1 MDAKRIREIF
11 DTLPSKRKQVLLRV
25 LAGESKAKIACDIC
39 DGSTDAVQQNL
50 RQLYRCFGLQ
60 DERSRKLPAL
70 ISLFAKSM
78 PELIGVGNSQGIK
91 ESQPS
96 VYDDETWV
104 GGEKPKIANP
114 STSVE
119 REWKLGSVEDA
130 SEDNPDVLVQR
141 VRSHPYQKDKI
152 KYLCGQLR
160 ILDVERLVEID
171 NIYIDVY
178 VRETI
183 PSNIREEISYFQSFN
198 SAKNKYDRFNS
209 NKVQQKRVRGIEVVA
224 NNLKL
229 MVLGEPGSGK
239 TTFLKQLAIQCN
251 QGNFQSQ
258 LIPIFIDLKDF
269 ARIARDK
276 YNNFRFFNYIS
287 DELLNCDVW
296 EQQIHTLLI
305 HGRAFIL
312 LDALDEVDAEDGHAV
327 WTAISDFSKQYF
339 RNKFVISCRIGNQ
352 LAHRRFSLNFTDV
365 EVAEFN
371 NNGQIEAFAKKWFVA
386 VARNSREQGLTQAAR
401 FIEKLHLS
409 ENQSILELAGT
420 PILLNLACLVFQNKS
435 NFPSGRAKLY
445 EEGSDI
451 LLFLW
456 DQTKN
461 IKRDEVYRKLSV
473 LNKKQILS
481 QIAAI
486 AFEGNDYFFERD
498 TIQQII
504 ADSITKLTDK
514 NNVPVQVQLDSE
526 AVLKSIAEQHGLL
539 VERAKGIYSFSH
551 LTFQEYF
558 TAWRFANSLE
568 PKCLEKLVVH
578 INEERWREVFL
589 LTAEILPSADE
600 LMRLMKEQVDRIITK
615 DKKMQQF
622 FTWLNQK
629 SLSVKNQDQVSFKLA
644 TVRSLYF
651 AHEVDRFSN
660 TMRERR
666 PHLFKCAYALE
677 KTVHFGSNNALDI
690 DSVVYFFVVYAGNP
704 KDIRFCTLDDVLKLK
719 PDLKQKLEQL
729 KDEIPEIPSDEIS
742 DDEIPDN
749 QKSEQEKKKEN
760 EDKEKWEKFNNWLE
774 NDSCKWSE
782 QVKMVTIKYRNIG
795 HNWQFTEEYKSQ
807 LRQYYDANKLLVDCL
822 NSSRNLSPTTRAH
835 IEETFLLPIER
846 ANPKFS

>member
-1 MDAKRIREIF
+1 MDAKTVRKIF
-11 DTLPSKRKQVLLRV
+11 ETLPTKRKQVLLRV
-25 LAGESKAKIACDIC
+25 LAGESKTKIAFDIC
-39 DGSTDAVQQNL
+39 DGSEDAVQQNL
-50 RQLYRCFGLQ
+50 RQLYKNFQ
-60 DERSRKLPAL
+60 IQYERERKRPAL
-70 ISLFAKSM
+70 IALFAKSM
-78 PELIGVGNSQGIK
+78 PELIGVGNSQEIK

-96 VYDDETWV
+96 LYDDQTWV
-104 GGEKPKIANP
+104 GAEASKVAN
-114 STSVE
+114 STTYVDQ
-119 REWKLGSVEDA
+119 EWKLGSAGDA

-178 VRETI
+178 VLETV
-183 PSNIREEISYFQSFN
+183 PSNIREDISYFQSFN
-198 SAKNKYDRFNS
+198 SAKDKYDRFNS
-209 NKVQQKRVRGIEVVA
+209 NKVEQERVRGIEVAA

-229 MVLGEPGSGK
+229 MVLGKPGSGK
-239 TTFLKQLAIQCN
+239 TTFLKHLAIQCN
-251 QGNFQSQ
+251 EGNFQSQ

-269 ARIARDK
+269 TRTARDK
-276 YNNFRFFNYIS
+276 YNNFSFFNYIS
-287 DELLNCDVW
+287 DDLLNCDVW

-312 LDALDEVDAEDGHAV
+312 LDGLDEVDADDGHAV
-327 WTAISDFSKQYF
+327 LTAISDFSKQYF

-352 LAHRRFSLNFTDV
+352 LANRLFSLNFTEI
-365 EVAEFN
+365 EVADFN

-401 FIEKLHLS
+401 FIEKVHLS
-409 ENQSILELAGT
+409 ENKSILELAGT
-420 PILLNLACLVFQNKS
+420 PIFLNLACLVFQNKS

-445 EEGSDI
+445 EDGSDL
-451 LLFLW
+451 LLFRW
-456 DQTKN
+456 DQTKI

-486 AFEGNDYFFERD
+486 TFERNDYFFEVD
-498 TIQQII
+498 TIQQLI

-514 NNVPVQVQLDSE
+514 NNDPVQVQLDNE
-526 AVLKSIAEQHGLL
+526 AVLKSITEQHGLL

-568 PKCLEKLVVH
+568 PQCLEKLVVH
-578 INEERWREVFL
+578 INEGRWRDVFL
-589 LTAEILPSADE
+589 LTVEILPSADE

-622 FTWLNQK
+622 FTWLNEK
-629 SLSVKNQDQVSFKLA
+629 SLSVKNQDQISFKLA

-651 AHEVDRFSN
+651 AHELDRFSN
-660 TMRERR
+660 TMRERM

-677 KTVHFGSNNALDI
+677 QTVHFGSNNALDI
-690 DSVVYFFVVYAGNP
+690 DSVVYFFVVYAGKP

-719 PDLKQKLEQL
+719 PDLQQKLEQL
-729 KDEIPEIPSDEIS
+729 KYQIPEIPSDEIS

-749 QKSEQEKKKEN
+749 QKSEEEKKKEN
-760 EDKEKWEKFNNWLE
+760 EDKEKLEKFNNWFK
-774 NDSCKWSE
+774 NDFYKWSE
-782 QVKMVTIKYRNIG
+782 QVKIVTIKYRNIG

-822 NSSRNLSPTTRAH
+822 NSSRNLSPTTIAH
-835 IEETFLLPIER
+835 IEETFLLPQTQ
-846 ANPKFS
+846 

>member
-1 MDAKRIREIF
+1 MDAKRVRETF
-11 DTLPSKRKQVLLRV
+11 DKLPPKRKQVLLRV
-25 LAGESKAKIACDIC
+25 LAGESKEKIAFDIC
-39 DGSTDAVQQNL
+39 DGSENAVQQNL
-50 RQLYRCFGLQ
+50 RQLYKNFQ
-60 DERSRKLPAL
+60 IQYERERKRPAL
-70 ISLFAKSM
+70 IALFAKSM
-78 PELIGVGNSQGIK
+78 PELIGVGNSQGIN
-91 ESQPS
+91 ESPIS
-96 VYDDETWV
+96 VYDDRTSL
-104 GGEKPKIANP
+104 GGEEPKVANP
-114 STSVE
+114 DTCVDTES
-119 REWKLGSVEDA
+119 KLGSVGDA

-141 VRSHPYQKDKI
+141 VRSHPYQNDKI

-171 NIYIDVY
+171 NIYIDVC
-178 VRETI
+178 VLETV
-183 PSNIREEISYFQSFN
+183 PSNIPEEISYFQSFN
-198 SAKNKYDRFNS
+198 SAKDKYDRFNS
-209 NKVQQKRVRGIEVVA
+209 NKVQQERVRGIEVAA

-276 YNNFRFFNYIS
+276 YNKFSFFNYIS

-312 LDALDEVDAEDGHAV
+312 LDGLDEVDAENGQAV
-327 WTAISDFSKQYF
+327 LTAISDFSKQYF
-339 RNKFVISCRIGNQ
+339 RNKFALSCRIGNP
-352 LAHRRFSLNFTDV
+352 LANRRFSLNFTDV
-365 EVAEFN
+365 EIAKFN
-371 NNGQIEAFAKKWFVA
+371 NNWQIEAFAKKWFVA
-386 VARNSREQGLTQAAR
+386 VARNSIEQGLTQAAR

-451 LLFLW
+451 LLFRW
-456 DQTKN
+456 DESKN

-473 LNKKQILS
+473 RNKKQILS
-481 QIAAI
+481 EVAAI
-486 AFEGNDYFFERD
+486 AFERNDYFFERD
-498 TIQQII
+498 TIEQII
-504 ADSITKLTDK
+504 ADSIAKLPHK
-514 NNVPVQVQLDSE
+514 NNTPVQLQLDSE
-526 AVLKSIAEQHGLL
+526 AVLDSMVEQHGLL
-539 VERAKGIYSFSH
+539 VKRAKQIYSFSH

-568 PKCLEKLVVH
+568 PQSLEKLVIH

-600 LMRLMKEQVDRIITK
+600 LMRLMKEKLDRMITK

-622 FTWLNQK
+622 FTWLNEK
-629 SLSVKNQDQVSFKLA
+629 SLSVKNQDQIPFKIA

-651 AHEVDRFSN
+651 AREVDRFSN
-660 TMRERR
+660 SMRENVSS
-666 PHLFKCAYALE
+666 LFKCAYALE
-677 KTVHFGSNNALDI
+677 PTDYFGSDNALDL
-690 DSVVYFFVVYAGNP
+690 DSAVYSFVVFADRP
-704 KDIRFCTLDDVLKLK
+704 KLIRSCTLDAVLELK
-719 PDLKQKLEQL
+719 PELKQNLEKLQYQIP
-729 KDEIPEIPSDEIS
+729 DEILY
-742 DDEIPDN
+742 EIPDDDSPEN
-749 QKSEQEKKKEN
+749 EKKI
-760 EDKEKWEKFNNWLE
+760 DKLKNWFDNDFHNWL
-774 NDSCKWSE
+774 DR
-782 QVKMVTIKYRNIG
+782 VKVVTTEERNIG
-795 HNWQFTEEYKSQ
+795 HNWQFTEESQSQ

-835 IEETFLLPIER
+835 IEETFLLPI
-846 ANPKFS
+846 N